1 MILRRASRRVR
12 EAAESR
18 KSPVQSPSRMV
29 LDVND
34 VGGGIIDS
42 QPGTTEFTARSSAAS
57 ARAQDTGGD
66 VHAGNAAPTGGH
78 RGAKNLVPRLVTW
91 SPGR

>member
-1 MILRRASRRVR
+1 MILRRVSGRVR

-18 KSPVQSPSRMV
+18 KSPGQPLSRMV
-29 LDVND
+29 LDVNE

-42 QPGTTEFTARSSAAS
+42 QSGTTGFTARSSTAP
-57 ARAQDTGGD
+57 ARAQDAGGD

>member
-1 MILRRASRRVR
+1 
-12 EAAESR
+12 
-18 KSPVQSPSRMV
+18 MV

-34 VGGGIIDS
+34 VGGGIIDPQS
-42 QPGTTEFTARSSAAS
+42 GTTEFTV
-57 ARAQDTGGD
+57 D
-66 VHAGNAAPTGGH
+66 VCTAWIT

>member
-18 KSPVQSPSRMV
+18 KSPGLSPSRMV
-29 LDVND
+29 LDVNE

-42 QPGTTEFTARSSAAS
+42 RSSTTEFTVRSSTAPVRTQD
-57 ARAQDTGGD
+57 ARGD
-66 VHAGNAAPTGGH
+66 VHAGNAAPAGGH
-78 RGAKNLVPRLVTW
+78 RRAKNLVPRLVTW

>member
-1 MILRRASRRVR
+1 MILRRAGRRVR
-12 EAAESR
+12 ETAECR
-18 KSPVQSPSRMV
+18 KSPGQSPSRMV

-42 QPGTTEFTARSSAAS
+42 RSGTTEFTARSSTAP
-57 ARAQDTGGD
+57 ARAQDAGGD
-66 VHAGNAAPTGGH
+66 VHARNAAPTGGH

-91 SPGR
+91 SPVR